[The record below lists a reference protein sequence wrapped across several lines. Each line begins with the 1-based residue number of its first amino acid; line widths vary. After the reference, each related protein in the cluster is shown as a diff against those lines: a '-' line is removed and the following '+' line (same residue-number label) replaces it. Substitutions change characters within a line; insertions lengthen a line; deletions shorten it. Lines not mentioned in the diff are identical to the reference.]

1 MFAKII
7 AISSLLLLPVLGDPV
22 TLEDLG
28 TQISGKPTLTKS
40 DLEGK
45 LLVVHLWEAHCGAC
59 KTAVPAFEKEMR
71 TKKKYATAVI
81 VHRNDK
87 QELAES
93 VADDLRLK
101 IPVFHGAKRIPQLK
115 GKGWPCA
122 IIISPTGEV
131 LYEGSPGKDFDKA
144 LRIAKKTLP

>member
-1 MFAKII
+1 MIGKIL
-7 AISSLLLLPVLGDPV
+7 AISLLALLPVLGDPIK
-22 TLEDLG
+22 LEDLG
-28 TQISGKPTLTKS
+28 TQIVGKPTLTEA

-45 LLVVHLWEAHCGAC
+45 LLVIHLWEAHCGAC
-59 KTAVPAFEKEMR
+59 KSAVPAFEKEMR
-71 TKKKYATAVI
+71 GKKKYTTAII

-101 IPVFHGAKRIPQLK
+101 IPVFHGPKRVPQLK
-115 GKGWPCA
+115 GSTWPCA

-131 LYEGSPGKDFDKA
+131 LYDGKPGKDFDKA
-144 LRIAKKTLP
+144 LREGKKTLD